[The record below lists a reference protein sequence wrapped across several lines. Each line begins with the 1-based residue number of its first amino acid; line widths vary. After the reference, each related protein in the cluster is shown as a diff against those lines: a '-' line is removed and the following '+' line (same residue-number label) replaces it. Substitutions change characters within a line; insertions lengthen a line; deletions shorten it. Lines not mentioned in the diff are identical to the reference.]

1 MVIEDQVKGWTKME
15 GPPKLSNRQ
24 WYITSFLG
32 IVFLV
37 AALLQA
43 ISFGDFE
50 AWLESLGFG
59 SSTLWAV
66 GLIVAEVWAALGFFR
81 LPLMNG
87 FRKLS
92 AWLAVLASGFWFV
105 QSLRLVSEG
114 AAGNLQNSGYFG
126 GYLTQTPSWW
136 TVIGITVV
144 LLLTVHCLKLVDKG
158 WSKD

>member
-1 MVIEDQVKGWTKME
+1 MVIQDQISGWTKME
-15 GPPKLSNRQ
+15 NPPKLTNRQ
-24 WYITSFLG
+24 WYVTSLLG
-32 IVFLV
+32 VVFLV

-50 AWLESLGFG
+50 DWLTSLGFG
-59 SSTLWAV
+59 SATLWAV
-66 GLIVAEVWAALGFFR
+66 GIIVAEVWAALGFFR

-92 AWLAVLASGFWFV
+92 AWLAVLVGGFWFI

-136 TVIGITVV
+136 TVIGITAV
-144 LLLTVHCLKLVDKG
+144 LILTVYSLSLTEKG
-158 WSKD
+158 WSK

>member
-1 MVIEDQVKGWTKME
+1 MGD
-15 GPPKLSNRQ
+15 PPKLSSRQ
-24 WYITSFLG
+24 WYVTSFLG

-50 AWLESLGFG
+50 AWLERLGFS

-66 GLIVAEVWAALGFFR
+66 GLIVAEIWAALGFFR

-92 AWLAVLASGFWFV
+92 SWLAVLVSGFWFI
-105 QSLRLVSEG
+105 QTLRLVSDG
-114 AAGNLQNSGYFG
+114 AAGQLGNSGYFG
-126 GYLTQTPSWW
+126 GYLAQTPSWW
-136 TVIGITVV
+136 TVFGITAV
-144 LLLTVHCLKLVDKG
+144 LLLTIYSLKLTNKG
-158 WSKD
+158 WSKS